1 MKRNKVLKYLYT
13 LKYTKL
19 ISYSLSKWLQ
29 RKIHN
34 ELINQRDKSIKAIEK
49 LKKRILKLEKKI
61 SELNN
66 NIENEKYLKHDYKNM
81 FYYGFNIIIG
91 AINKGLLLITAG
103 LLFHALPQILV
114 ATLAFCLLRGFV
126 GGLHFDS
133 YTKCAW
139 ISLLCLVAI
148 GLLAKYIPYNHIIN
162 SCVFVYLLVI
172 AFLYAPVEHKN
183 RPLTDKKKII
193 FKYVSIVII
202 FALYSAQAIVN
213 NDNISNCIMY
223 GVLLSGIIALPIFK
237 KVK

>member
-1 MKRNKVLKYLYT
+1 MKKNKTLKYLYS
-13 LKYTKL
+13 LKYVKL
-19 ISYSLSKWLQ
+19 FSYTFSKWLQ

-34 ELINQRDKSIKAIEK
+34 ELINQRDKSIKAIER
-49 LKKRILKLEKKI
+49 LKKRILKLEKRMSK
-61 SELNN
+61 LNN
-66 NIENEKYLKHDYKNM
+66 NIENQKYLKHDYKNM

-91 AINKGLLLITAG
+91 AINKGLLLMLAG

-114 ATLAFCLLRGFV
+114 ATLAFCLLRSFV

-139 ISLLCLVAI
+139 ISLLCLVTI
-148 GLLAKYIPYNHIIN
+148 GLLAKYIPYNNIIN
-162 SCVFVYLLVI
+162 LCVFIYLLII
-172 AFLYAPVEHKN
+172 ALIYAPVEHKN

-202 FALYSAQAIVN
+202 FALFSTQVLLN